1 MSAIGINKWNLA
13 AVVVFVALACFTV
26 GAYAADLP
34 KITWRLQ
41 SVYPSPEEVFPGAK
55 VPGAYGQFVELARRV
70 EKRTNGNFKIKVY
83 LPDEICKRN
92 ECPEALMN
100 GMIQALGTNGQ
111 WHVGVWP
118 VGEIS
123 GNIPYSTKTY
133 QEFVDIYTKTD
144 YINLVRAAHAKKN
157 VFWLCPIESASANLM
172 TNFPVNSVADLK
184 GKKIAA
190 SGPRAD
196 LLKAMGAVPVNVT
209 SSEMYTALQRG
220 TVDGITYP
228 PYTGL
233 SYKFFEVLKYVI
245 WPGITVPSMSE
256 VLLNLNAWNKLP
268 KEYQKILDEEG
279 YNMFVN
285 EAMKKWGPKKDE
297 LAQKQSAKYGIKNIY
312 LTDKAY
318 NEMRQYTFPLWNK
331 WKAVD
336 AENAALIKIF
346 EDQLAKQ
353 NKPAESKAKKASS
366 KKK

>member
-1 MSAIGINKWNLA
+1 MFKKSLNSLNLIAVIVFATIMVFATIG
-13 AVVVFVALACFTV
+13 
-26 GAYAADLP
+26 YADAQT
-34 KITWRLQ
+34 KVNWRLQ
-41 SVYPSPEEVFPGAK
+41 SVYPPPEEVYTGAG

-92 ECPEALMN
+92 ECPEALMG
-100 GMIQALGTNGQ
+100 GMIDALGTNGQ

-123 GNIPYSTKTY
+123 GNIPYSTRSYK
-133 QEFVDIYTKTD
+133 EFTDIYTKTD
-144 YINLVRAAHAKKN
+144 YIKLVRAAHAKKN
-157 VFWLCPIESASANLM
+157 VFWLCPIESASANFM
-172 TNFPVNSVADLK
+172 TNFPMNSVADLK

-196 LLKAMGAVPVNVT
+196 LIKAMGGVPVNVT
-209 SSEMYTALQRG
+209 AAEMYTALQRG
-220 TVDGITYP
+220 MVDGITYP

-233 SYKFFEVLKYVI
+233 SYKFYEVVKYVI

-256 VLLNLNAWNKLP
+256 VLVNLKAWNRLP
-268 KEYQKILDEEG
+268 KEYQQILDEEG
-279 YNMFVN
+279 YKMFV
-285 EAMKKWGPKKDE
+285 EDAMKKWGPKKDE
-297 LAQKQSAKYGIKNIY
+297 LAQKNASKFGVKNIY

-318 NEMRQYTFPLWNK
+318 DEMRQFTFPLWNK
-331 WKAVD
+331 WKAMD

-346 EDQLAKQ
+346 EDQLAQQKQ
-353 NKPAESKAKKASS
+353 QPVKPAKAAP